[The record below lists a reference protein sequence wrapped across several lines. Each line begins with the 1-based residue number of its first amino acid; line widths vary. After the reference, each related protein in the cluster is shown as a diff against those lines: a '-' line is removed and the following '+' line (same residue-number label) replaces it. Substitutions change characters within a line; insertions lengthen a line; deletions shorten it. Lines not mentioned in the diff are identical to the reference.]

1 MTRHFE
7 NQASVQAQL
16 DEIRELKERV
26 AILESEMKDYMDDN
40 DLDILKGETTCY
52 DRTWVNDSL
61 QFDTTKFKN
70 DNPNLYEQYKTKKK
84 AGGYR
89 YTVKAMK

>member
-70 DNPNLYEQYKTKKK
+70 DNPN
-84 AGGYR
+84 
-89 YTVKAMK
+89 